1 MRALG
6 SKGRISVFQPLRGLY
21 AITPDGVDREGLR
34 AMVFAYAAGGGVWL
48 QYRNKSADPAT
59 RASGAASAAEFCK
72 LCDVRLIINDDID
85 LALEVGADGVHLG
98 GDDGDLRTARR
109 RIGPGRILGASC
121 YDQVALAVAARENG
135 ADYVALGALYP
146 SPTKPGAVR
155 ASLDLIGRAQR
166 EAGLPVVAIG
176 GIKLDNAAPVIAAG
190 ADMVAVITDLFG
202 APDVAA
208 RTASF
213 QKLFE

>member
-1 MRALG
+1 MHE
-6 SKGRISVFQPLRGLY
+6 PLRGLY
-21 AITPDGVDREGLR
+21 AITPDGISRDGLR
-34 AMVFAYAAGGGVWL
+34 ALISAYADGGGIWL
-48 QYRNKSADPAT
+48 QYRDKSADPAT
-59 RASGAASAAEFCK
+59 RTSGAAAAAEFCK
-72 LCDVRLIINDDID
+72 LCGVRLIINDDVD

-98 GDDGDLRTARR
+98 GDDGDLRAARR

-121 YDQVALAVAARENG
+121 YDRVSLAVAARESG
-135 ADYVALGALYP
+135 VDYVALGAVYP
-146 SPTKPGAVR
+146 STTKPGAVR
-155 ASLDLIGRAQR
+155 VTLDLIGRARR

-176 GIKLDNAAPVIAAG
+176 GIRLDNVAPVIAAG

-208 RTASF
+208 RTAGF